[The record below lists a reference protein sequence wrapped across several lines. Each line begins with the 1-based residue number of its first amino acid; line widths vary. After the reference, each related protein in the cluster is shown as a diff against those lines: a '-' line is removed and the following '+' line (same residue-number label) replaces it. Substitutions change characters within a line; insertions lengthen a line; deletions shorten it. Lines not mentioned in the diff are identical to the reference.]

1 MKMKI
6 FSFLPKSATVT
17 FQQNP
22 SPFSPG
28 RENNHKLKSSH
39 VNKGFSGQLI
49 PDEARR
55 KSSSND
61 RSFDSTQEP
70 TSPKVSCMG
79 QIKLKKKVYNSKSP
93 NKEEQDHQKKNKKR
107 TKNHKDNKPSKTSEE
122 VVPPAAASSKIS
134 KEENKKK
141 FDSMVSNNKKQPSL
155 ANTKA
160 APSLDQMKRFASG
173 RESLAN
179 FDWRDFHDDDGQE
192 DEEDEVCI
200 AHSAPL
206 LMGGGGRVAM
216 EPKKEINLWKRRTTT
231 PPKPL
236 QISVTNKDN

>member
-6 FSFLPKSATVT
+6 FSFLPKSASVT

-22 SPFSPG
+22 PFSPG
-28 RENNHKLKSSH
+28 RENNNKLKSH

-55 KSSSND
+55 KSSSNE

-93 NKEEQDHQKKNKKR
+93 NKEEQDHQKKKKKR
-107 TKNHKDNKPSKTSEE
+107 IIKSKEKPSKTSEQ
-122 VVPPAAASSKIS
+122 VVLPAPTSSKNS
-134 KEENKKK
+134 KEDNHKK
-141 FDSMVSNNKKQPSL
+141 FDSLVSSNKKPSL
-155 ANTKA
+155 AHTKA

-179 FDWRDFHDDDGQE
+179 FDWRDFDGGDGQE
-192 DEEDEVCI
+192 EEDEVFI

-206 LMGGGGRVAM
+206 MMGGGGRVDM
-216 EPKKEINLWKRRTTT
+216 EPKKEINLWKRRTAT

-236 QISVTNKDN
+236 QISVTNKDK

>member
-6 FSFLPKSATVT
+6 FSFLPKLASVT

-22 SPFSPG
+22 PFSPG
-28 RENNHKLKSSH
+28 RENNNKLKSH

-49 PDEARR
+49 PDEVRR

-61 RSFDSTQEP
+61 TSFYSTQEP

-93 NKEEQDHQKKNKKR
+93 NKEEQDHQKKKKKR
-107 TKNHKDNKPSKTSEE
+107 IKSKDKPSKTSEQ
-122 VVPPAAASSKIS
+122 VVLPATFSSKNS

-141 FDSMVSNNKKQPSL
+141 FDYLVYNNKKPSL

-179 FDWRDFHDDDGQE
+179 FDWRDFDDDGGDGQE
-192 DEEDEVCI
+192 EEDEVFI

-206 LMGGGGRVAM
+206 MMGGGGRVAM

-236 QISVTNKDN
+236 QINVTNKDK

>member
-1 MKMKI
+1 MKI

-22 SPFSPG
+22 APYSPG

-93 NKEEQDHQKKNKKR
+93 NKEEQDHQKKIKKR
-107 TKNHKDNKPSKTSEE
+107 TKNKENKPSKTSEE
-122 VVPPAAASSKIS
+122 LPATASSKVS
-134 KEENKKK
+134 KAENKKK
-141 FDSMVSNNKKQPSL
+141 FDSMVSNNKKQQPSL

-179 FDWRDFHDDDGQE
+179 FDWRDFHGDDGQE
-192 DEEDEVCI
+192 DEVFI

-206 LMGGGGRVAM
+206 MMGGGGKVAM

-236 QISVTNKDN
+236 QISVTNKDK

>member
-22 SPFSPG
+22 APYSPG

-55 KSSSND
+55 KSSSNE

-79 QIKLKKKVYNSKSP
+79 QIKLKKKVYNNSKSP
-93 NKEEQDHQKKNKKR
+93 SKEEQDQQKKNKKR
-107 TKNHKDNKPSKTSEE
+107 TKNHKDNNKPSKTSEE
-122 VVPPAAASSKIS
+122 AVPPAAAP

-141 FDSMVSNNKKQPSL
+141 FDFFVSNNKKQQPSL

-192 DEEDEVCI
+192 DEEDEVFI

-206 LMGGGGRVAM
+206 MMGGGGRVAT

-236 QISVTNKDN
+236 QISVTNKDD